1 MIHSPK
7 FTAILDANVLYPAPI
22 RDLLLH
28 LATFDLYKPKWTQTI
43 QEEWKRNLLKKRP
56 DLKTGQLDKTIHE
69 MNKAFPDAS
78 VEQYESLIPTF
89 DLPDIDDRHVLAAAV
104 RCHAEVIVT
113 SNLKHFPEK
122 YLIEFEIEAQHPDHF
137 IVNLIDLNPEKS
149 LEAFKQ
155 QVSFLRNPTMTTSQ
169 VLESLEKAGLPV
181 TCTRLR
187 IKMKRL

>member
-7 FTAILDANVLYPAPI
+7 FTAILDANVLYPAPV

-43 QEEWKRNLLKKRP
+43 QEEWKRNLLNRRP

-78 VEQYESLIPTF
+78 VELYKSLIPTF
-89 DLPDIDDRHVLAAAV
+89 DLPDMDDRHVLAAAV

-122 YLIEFEIEAQHPDHF
+122 YLSEFEIEAQHPDHF
-137 IVNLIDLNPEKS
+137 IANLIDLNPEKS

-155 QVSFLRNPTMTTSQ
+155 QVSFLRNPPMTASQ
-169 VLESLEKAGLPV
+169 VLESLEKAGLSF

-187 IKMKRL
+187 IKVKQL

>member
-7 FTAILDANVLYPAPI
+7 FTAILDANVLYPAPV

-28 LATFDLYKPKWTQTI
+28 LASFDLYKPKWTQTI
-43 QEEWKRNLLKKRP
+43 QDEWKRNLLKKRP
-56 DLKTGQLDKTIHE
+56 DLKTGQLDKTILE

-78 VEQYESLIPTF
+78 VEQYEILIPTF
-89 DLPDIDDRHVLAAAV
+89 DLPDIDDCHVLAAAV

-122 YLIEFEIEAQHPDHF
+122 YLSEFEIEAQHPDHF
-137 IVNLIDLNPEKS
+137 ITNLIDLNPEKS
-149 LEAFKQ
+149 LEAFRQ
-155 QVSFLRNPTMTTSQ
+155 QVSFLKNPPMTASQ
-169 VLESLEKAGLPV
+169 VLDSLEKARLSI

-187 IKMKRL
+187 IKMKEL

>member
-7 FTAILDANVLYPAPI
+7 FTAILDANVLYPAPV

-78 VEQYESLIPTF
+78 VEQYESLVPTF
-89 DLPDIDDRHVLAAAV
+89 DLPDMDDRHVLAAAV

-122 YLIEFEIEAQHPDHF
+122 YLSEFEIEAQHPDHF
-137 IVNLIDLNPEKS
+137 IVSLIDLSPNKS
-149 LEAFKQ
+149 LQAFKQ
-155 QVSFLRNPTMTTSQ
+155 QVSFLKNPPLTESQ
-169 VLESLEKAGLPV
+169 VLESLEKAGVPE
-181 TCTRLR
+181 TCAKL
-187 IKMKRL
+187 KSLK

>member
-7 FTAILDANVLYPAPI
+7 FTAILDANVLYPAPV

-56 DLKTGQLDKTIHE
+56 DLKTSQLDKTIHE

-89 DLPDIDDRHVLAAAV
+89 DLPDMNDRHVLAAAV
-104 RCHAEVIVT
+104 RCHAEIIVT

-122 YLIEFEIEAQHPDHF
+122 YLSEFEIEAQHPDHF
-137 IVNLIDLNPEKS
+137 ITNLIDLNPEKS

-155 QVSFLRNPTMTTSQ
+155 QVSFLKNPPMTESQ
-169 VLESLEKAGLPV
+169 VLESLEKAGLPIA
-181 TCTRLR
+181 CTRLR
-187 IKMKRL
+187 IKMKQL

>member
-7 FTAILDANVLYPAPI
+7 FTAILDANVLYPAPV

-43 QEEWKRNLLKKRP
+43 QDEWKRNLLNRRP
-56 DLKTGQLDKTIHE
+56 DLKTGQLNKTIHA

-89 DLPDIDDRHVLAAAV
+89 DLPDMDDRHVLAAAV

-113 SNLKHFPEK
+113 SNLKHFPEQ
-122 YLIEFEIEAQHPDHF
+122 YLSEFEIEAQHPDHF
-137 IVNLIDLNPEKS
+137 IANLIDLNPEKS

-155 QVSFLRNPTMTTSQ
+155 QVSFLRNPPMTASQ
-169 VLESLEKAGLPV
+169 VLESLEKAGLAI

-187 IKMKRL
+187 IK